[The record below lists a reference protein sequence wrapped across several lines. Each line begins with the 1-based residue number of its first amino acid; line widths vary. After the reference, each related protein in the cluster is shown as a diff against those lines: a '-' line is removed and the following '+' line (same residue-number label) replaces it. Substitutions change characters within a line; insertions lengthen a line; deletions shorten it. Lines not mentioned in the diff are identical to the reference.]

1 MEKNRFSTLLEE
13 LVATSEVKHSLL
25 AQELQFDVSY
35 ISKWISGRVL
45 PSEKT
50 ADDTIQKI
58 SKCLAHNASEA
69 GLGQLCQNYNVA
81 SREELA
87 DAAYENLIA
96 EYYYVKESRRS
107 SDHMIAN
114 KVSYYPWLSIE
125 NLLRKMNHPILR
137 RVKSLNIMAAMDLF
151 SIENEYR
158 PKVVSLGYDSRASLY
173 EYPDVHFSL
182 LINLQKMEQDIVRN
196 TLFISNILRALSLVD
211 FRFYRSDFA
220 FGKIVFV
227 ERDELAVSGILVRPD
242 SCASVTVC
250 EGSENSRPLYNSMQS
265 LCTREAMLFLRMDMQ
280 RVVLD
285 SMDYLRS
292 LLAPGRSW
300 MLGHVTEHLMPEPL
314 FREMTKKS
322 RLYKE
327 GCPMEALCHLRKVAE
342 GILCSPTLRVTIS
355 EAAISRFV
363 ISGRVD
369 FFCETMVL
377 NFNQRIQALQH
388 ILEILHRTEAA
399 VKIIQ
404 SPLVSD
410 FEYDFTPSIFLSGTL
425 SFLRLEALHGGVN
438 QLLKINRKEMQTLYH
453 HFMEELWRQEEH
465 VVSDVSV
472 LERFIHQQIQG
483 LQLLADTVG
492 DEEKEV

>member
-1 MEKNRFSTLLEE
+1 M
-13 LVATSEVKHSLL
+13 
-25 AQELQFDVSY
+25 VS
-35 ISKWISGRVL
+35 
-45 PSEKT
+45 SEKT
-50 ADDTIQKI
+50 ADDTIHKI
-58 SKCLAHNASEA
+58 SRCLANNASEA
-69 GLGQLCQNYNVA
+69 GLAQLCQNYQVS
-81 SREELA
+81 SREELSE
-87 DAAYENLIA
+87 AAYENLIA
-96 EYYYVKESRRS
+96 EYYYVKEARKS

-125 NLLRKMNHPILR
+125 NLLMKMNHPILR

-158 PKVVSLGYDSRASLY
+158 PKIVSLGCDSRASRY

-265 LCTREAMLFLRMDMQ
+265 LCTRESMLFLRMDMHQ
-280 RVVLD
+280 VVLG

-300 MLGHVTEHLMPEPL
+300 MLGHVTEHLMPEEL
-314 FREMTKKS
+314 FREMAEKS
-322 RLYKE
+322 KLHRE
-327 GCPMEALCHLRKVAE
+327 GCPMEALCHLRKVSE

-369 FFCETMVL
+369 FFGEAVTL
-377 NFNQRIQALQH
+377 NFHQRIQALQY
-388 ILEILHRTEAA
+388 ILELMDRTEAA

-410 FEYDFTPSIFLSGTL
+410 FEYDFTPCIFLSGTL
-425 SFLRLEALHGGVN
+425 SFLRLEALHSDSN
-438 QLLKINRKEMQTLYH
+438 LLLKINRKEMQTLYH
-453 HFMEELWRQEEH
+453 HFLEELWRQEEH

-472 LERFIHQQIQG
+472 LERFIRQQIQG
-483 LQLLADTVG
+483 LQLLSDTVG
-492 DEEKEV
+492 EE